1 MSGRDDDALIRHE
14 EVLRT
19 STETVERG
27 RLRVSKRVE
36 EEHVSERVGIGRED
50 AEIERH
56 AVEGEDSGEIE
67 TLPDGSISVPLF
79 VEELVIEKRRVVRE
93 RVIIRKRT
101 ELEEHVVEADLR
113 RERIELD
120 ADDGVEV
127 RGEGL
132 E

>member
-1 MSGRDDDALIRHE
+1 MSRRDGEALTRHE
-14 EVLRT
+14 DVLRT
-19 STETVERG
+19 GTETVETG
-27 RLRVSKRVE
+27 RLRVSKQVE
-36 EEHVSERVGIGRED
+36 EEHVAERVGIGRED
-50 AEIERH
+50 AEIERQP
-56 AVEGEDSGEIE
+56 VDGEDSGEIE

-79 VEELVIEKRRVVRE
+79 AEELVIEKRRVVRE

-113 RERIELD
+113 RERLSLD

-127 RGEGL
+127 RGDAL